1 MMWKK
6 TNVIDCY
13 GKNVFV
19 DKYGFCN
26 LRSIEIIAKNRNTSI
41 SNFQNY
47 YMSDDASGLYYR
59 IESKSLDF
67 KQLLTLVLSKEIYQ
81 YNGNQNNG
89 YWGYHLPN
97 NVQKENVQ
105 KITYGTIELRFMVDA
120 YLFDTNNGFGSC
132 THHQEIVRINKESD
146 IDKIEVWYQDNVTA
160 SSFKHVVLADIKVN
174 DELFLVSR
182 GKVKV
187 TKVYTFPN
195 ENGLVCDVVDLNGQT
210 QRINYTNNQ
219 LFYLPY
225 SKIEDEFAPLNN
237 SKNELA
243 LSPYVVTSNTGL
255 CNIHWQPISEAA
267 RYTVTAFRV
276 VNRPG
281 RRRVYHM
288 RDYEVERNAH
298 FIAIPDLIGDG
309 IVFKVKA
316 EDRLGKVI
324 AESRC
329 LSFGFETRDM
339 K

>member
-1 MMWKK
+1 MTWKK
-6 TNVIDCY
+6 TNIIDCY

-26 LRSIEIIAKNRNTSI
+26 LCSIEIIAKNKNNSI

-47 YMSDDASGLYYR
+47 YMADDASGLYYR
-59 IESKSLDF
+59 IESKSLNF
-67 KQLLTLVLSKEIYQ
+67 KQLLNLVLSKEVYT
-81 YNGNQNNG
+81 YNGTQNNG

-105 KITYGTIELRFMVDA
+105 KLSYGAIELNITYNV
-120 YLFDTNNGFGSC
+120 YLFDRDNGFGSSTQC
-132 THHQEIVRINKESD
+132 RETVRISKESD
-146 IDKIEVWYQDNVTA
+146 IDKIEMWYQENATI
-160 SSFKHVVLADIKVN
+160 SSFKHAVLSDIKTN
-174 DELFLVSR
+174 DELFLVNS

-195 ENGLVCDVVDLNGQT
+195 ERNLVCDVVDLNGQT
-210 QRINYTNNQ
+210 HDIRYTNSQ

-225 SKIEDEFAPLNN
+225 SKIKDEFASLNH
-237 SKNELA
+237 SLNELA
-243 LSPYVVTSNTGL
+243 LSPYVVTSNAGI
-255 CNIHWQPISEAA
+255 CNVHWQPISEAA
-267 RYTVTAFRV
+267 RYTVTAYRI

-281 RRRVYHM
+281 RKRVYHM
-288 RDYEVERNAH
+288 RDYEVERNTH

-329 LSFGFETRDM
+329 LSSGFETRNM
-339 K
+339 E